1 MILAVRDVC
10 AGYGTAPVLR
20 NISFTQQHGE
30 VLGIVGHNG
39 MGKTTLLRTIV
50 GLLQTASGAIEFDG
64 EPIEDMPAYRRS
76 SAGIGYVPQGNLGFP
91 DLSVAENLELA
102 RAMKGRCSHLTI
114 EAVVNLFPRLA
125 ELLDRR
131 SAALSG
137 GERQLL
143 SIARAVIR
151 SPRLLLLDEMTE
163 GIQPSIVEEIAERL
177 RNFSRPTRDDHA
189 YRRSGTRICCYARVT
204 CPRDAE
210 GANRTGACV
219 RQAFRVANP
228 RSVRRRLTELQGGTG
243 AEDNFLRASTAPPA
257 GNRCPL
263 YSLSRF
269 SRLDWL
275 RGV

>member
-102 RAMKGRCSHLTI
+102 HERPRSHLTI
-114 EAVVNLFPRLA
+114 EAVVSLFPRLA

-137 GERQLL
+137 GKRQLL

-151 SPRLLLLDEMTE
+151 FPRLLLLDEMTE

-177 RNFSRPTRDDHA
+177 RNLHDQLGMTMLIVDQELAFVATLASRVLVMQK
-189 YRRSGTRICCYARVT
+189 GQL
-204 CPRDAE
+204 
-210 GANRTGACV
+210 
-219 RQAFRVANP
+219 RQAFGVANP
-228 RSVRRRLTELQGGTG
+228 RSVRRRLTVLQGGTG

-257 GNRCPL
+257 GNRCPSC
-263 YSLSRF
+263 SLSRF
-269 SRLDWL
+269 SRPHWL